1 MIFAGRAIKV
11 FPLETDQDGIVELR
25 FEREQ
30 ESVNKLDALAFDE
43 LRQATDAI
51 AAARGIKGLL
61 ITSAKDAFIVGADI
75 FEFLPIFK
83 RPDGEIAGFV
93 AGNCAI
99 ITALGDLPVP
109 SVALINGLAL
119 GGGLEV
125 ALAADYR
132 VMAASAAIGVP
143 EIHLGLFPGYG
154 GTVRLP
160 RLIGLGPAAEWI
172 ISGAQHKAEAALTAG
187 AVDAVASPEGLR
199 IAALT
204 TLRLAIR
211 SEADWR
217 GRRAELRKG
226 LTLSTEDIAG
236 QLGEAKAKAEK
247 AMPHSPAA
255 HLAVALLERAVG
267 LDRDAAMALEAETFG
282 KAAKTQAASSLVQ
295 IFINEQALKKTSRA
309 VAKTAI
315 PVKKATVIGAGVM
328 GGGIAYQSASR
339 GTPIVMKD
347 ISQAALDLGMAE
359 AKKQLA
365 RQVETGRLG
374 QDKADAIA
382 AAITPSLAY
391 EGLAGS
397 DLVIEAVVEN
407 PGVKQK
413 VFSEVEALIGPA
425 AILASNTSS
434 LRIGDLAQNLRRP
447 GNFVGMHFFNPV
459 PRMPLVEV
467 VRGPQ
472 TSDQTL
478 ATTIG
483 FALALGKTP
492 VIVKDCPGFVVNR
505 VLTPYI
511 IGFLR
516 LVRDGVD
523 FVLIDAVMEKFGW
536 PMGPAYLLDVIG
548 MDISF
553 HVVDIV
559 SAGYAPRMTP
569 GFETAIDVLLRESR
583 LGQKNGRGFYKYE
596 NDPKGRPRK
605 LSDPETD
612 ALLAPVRPNG
622 KADAPEAEI
631 IERMMLPLILEAA
644 RCVEDQIVT
653 APGEVD
659 MSLIL
664 GLGLPRYLG
673 GALKYADFLGLPAV
687 AALCDK
693 FRDLGPIYHPS
704 EAFRARAERGEI
716 FYPG

>member
-1 MIFAGRAIKV
+1 MIFDGRTIKV
-11 FPLETDQDGIVELR
+11 FPLETDQDGIVEMR

-30 ESVNKLDALAFDE
+30 ESVNKLDVLAFDE
-43 LRQATDAI
+43 LRRATAAI
-51 AAARGIKGLL
+51 AAAQGIKGLL

-75 FEFLPIFK
+75 FEFLPLFK
-83 RPDGEIAGFV
+83 RPNEEVAGFV
-93 AGNCAI
+93 EGNCAI

-119 GGGLEV
+119 GGGLEL

-132 VMAASAAIGVP
+132 VMAATAAIGVP

-160 RLIGLGPAAEWI
+160 RLIGLGPAAEWVM
-172 ISGAQHKAEAALTAG
+172 SGAQHKAEAALAAG

-199 IAALT
+199 VAALT

-226 LTLSTEDIAG
+226 LALSTEEISH
-236 QLGEAKAKAEK
+236 QLGEAKAKAQK
-247 AMPHSPAA
+247 AMPHFPAA
-255 HLAVALLERAVG
+255 HLAVELLASAAG
-267 LDRDAAMALEAETFG
+267 LDRDAALALEAETFA

-295 IFINEQALKKTSRA
+295 IFINEQALKKTSRT
-309 VAKTAI
+309 VAKTAT
-315 PVKKATVIGAGVM
+315 PVKKAAVIGAGVM

-339 GTPIVMKD
+339 GTPILMKD
-347 ISQAALDLGMAE
+347 ISEAAIDLGMAE

-365 RQVETGRLG
+365 KQVETGRLAA
-374 QDKADAIA
+374 DKADAIA
-382 AAITPSLAY
+382 TAITPSLTY
-391 EGLAGS
+391 EGLA
-397 DLVIEAVVEN
+397 DADIVIEAVVEN
-407 PGVKQK
+407 LGVKQK
-413 VFSEVEALIGPA
+413 VFAEVEALTGPA

-434 LRIGDLAQNLRRP
+434 LRIGDLAQNLQRP

-459 PRMPLVEV
+459 PRMPLVEIV
-467 VRGPQ
+467 HGPQ

-478 ATTIG
+478 ATTLG

-505 VLTPYI
+505 ILTPYI

-516 LVRDGVD
+516 LLHDGVD
-523 FVLIDAVMEKFGW
+523 FVRIDEVMEKFGW
-536 PMGPAYLLDVIG
+536 PMGPAYLVDVIG

-559 SAGYAPRMTP
+559 SAGYTPRMTP
-569 GFETAIDVLLRESR
+569 GFETAIDVLLRENR

-605 LSDPETD
+605 LTDPETD
-612 ALLAPVRPNG
+612 ALLAPVRPKG
-622 KADAPEAEI
+622 KADVPEADI

-673 GALKYADFLGLPAV
+673 GALKYADYLGLSNV
-687 AALCDK
+687 VTLCDK
-693 FRDLGPIYHPS
+693 WRELGPIYHPS
-704 EAFRARAERGEI
+704 EVLRTRAERGEL